1 MTCVL
6 VGGVWL
12 PVSVVVWAMWRA
24 CDMDWFE
31 LLQAVGSVIWNQ
43 KLVFEN
49 VAFRDLP
56 TATRVV
62 FNVYT
67 KEGPAGWA
75 GLNLFTYQRELKM
88 GAIVLKMW
96 PGECTADM
104 VGTRWRRVR
113 SVQLLTAD
121 TRHKRTFDCVQVGV
135 FTSMSNH
142 GGAEATTGELIINLH
157 QMKGSAVAVD
167 VGGEKKRN
175 RLTGV

>member
-24 CDMDWFE
+24 CDMDRFE

-104 VGTRWRRVR
+104 VGTRRRRVR
-113 SVQLLTAD
+113 SVQLLAAD
-121 TRHKRTFDCVQVGV
+121 TRHQRTLSLCAGGRVHVNEQSRRRRGDYWRVDHQSAPDEGV
-135 FTSMSNH
+135 S
-142 GGAEATTGELIINLH
+142 
-157 QMKGSAVAVD
+157 
-167 VGGEKKRN
+167 R
-175 RLTGV
+175 RCRCWR